1 MGLDGLGRS
10 VAIASLL
17 SIPYRCRVS
26 IDRLIKMTTSSTPA
40 SSPMRAIDR
49 LRKAANFEPIR
60 QSVTLA
66 DGSEFEFYATPL
78 TAAERERAQKDAK
91 SDSANEFALQLLIN
105 KAIDENGNKLFRSGD
120 IPVLKREVEDED
132 LQKIMICVLK
142 PRGSDDAEPDSKSN

>member
-1 MGLDGLGRS
+1 
-10 VAIASLL
+10 
-17 SIPYRCRVS
+17 
-26 IDRLIKMTTSSTPA
+26 
-40 SSPMRAIDR
+40 MRAIDR